1 MKIIDQLFSTNRF
14 ANMGQ
19 KTGQEKTSGTLSG
32 GFALIENSTVEGM
45 DKVQN
50 LLRNLD
56 HPVTEKEAT
65 SIEGFMQN
73 SSGSVASKLETIEWA
88 TDKNVELSEDNLTAI
103 HETLNNEINEGELI
117 QTLSGTKALSE
128 DKTKSLVEKIK
139 SDDTIPPAFKQKILS
154 AVKKGMPL
162 DKAVVSAVR
171 DTLQLDASIKG
182 RTLFIQD
189 SDGTN
194 AVVSIDQILEV
205 VSKAFEMLQTDKLEG
220 FVGVLKEALA
230 SAIGEASL
238 VDFIDGEMLE
248 AETSQTDQ
256 RDETDINEMEAVEEE
271 GQLPTSIDEYD
282 AFEDEII
289 ERLEASFEE
298 VASALV
304 QQVGQDALEA
314 TADVHFKSYLVEKV
328 TENAIA
334 AKETFNVTRQE
345 MVNSLRDIVSDD
357 VSLSRE
363 QMKETLSKV
372 IDKLDNMLMKSD
384 VTLYTS
390 MKMERNLLGMS
401 SELQEARKN
410 LVKGDFTTAKEIV
423 KQVSGS
429 LEKMIFKPSEKNI
442 ELMAFKQGAEMSGL
456 KQSGMPVLSA
466 QNTSMRGVLELFR
479 EMGLNH
485 EPEVAEKLLEVGKN
499 KGLEE
504 DYKIKDNLKAVLLRL
519 AEQDDAGSKRSVE
532 GAEKALNNLTGQQL
546 MNKLETK
553 QDTQTLFF
561 HIPVDTGS
569 EIKDMRLFVNSRK
582 NGDALDWENT
592 SLYFSVELKKY
603 GETGILI
610 QSKDRQLS
618 INVRN
623 DNKAFEDVM
632 TPLVTA
638 LQKEFVDVGFKLGPV
653 RFTSLN
659 DTSAKDLIQT
669 KDIEKKAQK
678 VPYRSTPEKGFD
690 FSI

>member
-14 ANMGQ
+14 TSMGQ
-19 KTGQEKTSGTLSG
+19 KTAQEKTSGTLSG
-32 GFALIENSTVEGM
+32 GFALIEKSTVEGM
-45 DKVQN
+45 DRVEG
-50 LLRNLD
+50 LLRNLN
-56 HPVTEKEAT
+56 HPVSEKEAT

-73 SSGSVASKLETIEWA
+73 STGSVASKLETIEWA

-103 HETLNNEINEGELI
+103 HETLNNEMNESELI

-128 DKTKSLVEKIK
+128 DETKSLIEKIK
-139 SDDTIPPAFKQKILS
+139 SDDSIPTAFKQKILT
-154 AVKKGMPL
+154 AVKQGMPI
-162 DKAVVSAVR
+162 DKAVIAAVR

-182 RTLFIQD
+182 RTVFIQG
-189 SDGTN
+189 SDGSG
-194 AVVSIDQILEV
+194 VCLSVDQMLEV
-205 VSKAFEMLQTDKLEG
+205 VTQAFEMIQSEAVQG
-220 FVGVLKEALA
+220 FEDALKEAFVSLL
-230 SAIGEASL
+230 GEDAL
-238 VDFIDGEMLE
+238 VEGLEDEALLDDTAQVEETEEADINSMNTLQEDGETSASDDYE
-248 AETSQTDQ
+248 AFE
-256 RDETDINEMEAVEEE
+256 NEM
-271 GQLPTSIDEYD
+271 
-282 AFEDEII
+282 I
-289 ERLEASFEE
+289 ERLEASFEA
-298 VASALV
+298 VAYALV
-304 QQVGQDALEA
+304 DQMGLDAAEA
-314 TADVHFKSYLVEKV
+314 TADVRFKSYLVEKV

-334 AKETFNVTRQE
+334 AKEEFNSTRQE
-345 MVNSLRDIVSDD
+345 MVKALRDMTLEETP
-357 VSLSRE
+357 LSRE
-363 QMKETLSKV
+363 EMQETLSKV
-372 IDKLDNMLMKSD
+372 IDKLDHMLMKSD

-390 MKMERNLLGMS
+390 MKMEKNLLNMS

-410 LVKGDFTTAKEIV
+410 LSKGDIAAAKETV
-423 KQVSGS
+423 KQVSS
-429 LEKMIFKPSEKNI
+429 TLEKMIFKPSEKNI
-442 ELMAFKQGAEMSGL
+442 ELMAYKQGAEMTGLKPSGL
-456 KQSGMPVLSA
+456 PTLSA

-485 EPEVAEKLLEVGKN
+485 EPEVAEKLLGMGK
-499 KGLEE
+499 KQGLEE

-519 AEQDDAGSKRSVE
+519 AEQEDVSSKRSIE
-532 GAEKALNNLTGQQL
+532 GTEKALNNLTGQQL

-592 SLYFSVELKKY
+592 SLYFSVDLKKY

-623 DNKAFEDVM
+623 DNAEFEDVM
-632 TPLVTA
+632 SPMVTA

-659 DTSAKDLIQT
+659 DTSPKDLIQT

-678 VPYRSTPEKGFD
+678 VSYRSTPEKGFD